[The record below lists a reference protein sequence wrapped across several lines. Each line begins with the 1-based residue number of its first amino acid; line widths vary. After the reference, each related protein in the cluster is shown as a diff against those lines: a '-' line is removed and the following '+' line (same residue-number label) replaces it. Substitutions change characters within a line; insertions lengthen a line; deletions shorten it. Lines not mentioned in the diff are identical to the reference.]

1 MRENLQRAEEEIKEE
16 TIKTEI
22 KQFSEIH
29 GLSRLKM
36 CFFFRGTA
44 TGQERLESGLQRWH
58 RRCGSPRKIGRLQHD
73 APTISERPQPEM
85 R

>member
-36 CFFFRGTA
+36 CFFSRYGHWA
-44 TGQERLESGLQRWH
+44 RE
-58 RRCGSPRKIGRLQHD
+58 
-73 APTISERPQPEM
+73 A
-85 R
+85 